1 MRKRMLALLLVCLI
15 APVKAGVSDL
25 AVSRTELDV
34 PRQMNLQG
42 FLTDNQGNPVSGAR
56 PVTFRIYS
64 GSALKWEETQTCT
77 VVAGL
82 FHVLLGRV
90 VPLPDSVFL
99 PGSVRELE
107 LVLDGQPLAP
117 RVALTSVGFAF
128 RAGAVSRPFSP
139 PVASSEIEDGAVT
152 MSKIN
157 DAGAQTG
164 YVIKWNGYEWQPAPD
179 VAGGPPSGSAGGDL
193 SGSYPN
199 PTVARLRGREISTT
213 TPTDRAL
220 LSYDGLRWVPL
231 KPGGDVDGEISAL
244 KVTGLQGRAVYNTTP
259 YTGEV
264 LTWYSGRWE
273 PRPLG
278 GDVSGYA
285 YDLRVTG
292 LQGRPVSSTSPSSG
306 HVLTWYGSQWTPRP
320 LPNQDQFGSVR
331 LEDGRAMVTLNEDI
345 RQRARAG
352 YYVFVQQTKGEPVPV
367 VVHKHEG
374 WFELIGPVGT
384 DAEFDFRVCAAE

>member
-1 MRKRMLALLLVCLI
+1 MKIKILALVLVCLI
-15 APVKAGVSDL
+15 AL
-25 AVSRTELDV
+25 ARAEFSGRTVVQVEQDV

-42 FLTDNQGNPVSGAR
+42 FLTDNQGNPISGAR

-90 VPLPDSVFL
+90 VSLPDSVFL

-107 LVLDGQPLAP
+107 LVLDGQLLSP

-139 PVASSEIEDGAVT
+139 PVASAEIADGAVT
-152 MSKIN
+152 MSKLN
-157 DAGAQTG
+157 DAGAETG

-179 VAGGPPSGSAGGDL
+179 VAGGPPSGAAGGDL

-199 PTVARLRGREISTT
+199 PTVVRLRGREISTT
-213 TPTDRAL
+213 TPTDGAV

-231 KPGGDVDGEISAL
+231 KPDGDVSGEIGAL

-306 HVLTWYGSQWTPRP
+306 QVLTWYASQWTPRS
-320 LPNQDQFGSVR
+320 LPGQDQFGSVR
-331 LEDGRAMVTLNEDI
+331 LEDGRARATLNEDM
-345 RQRARAG
+345 RQRGKAG
-352 YYVFVQQTKGEPVPV
+352 YYVFVQQTRGEPVPV

-374 WFELIGPVGT
+374 WFELLAPTGT
-384 DAEFDFRVCAAE
+384 DAEFDFRVSTAE